1 MVVVAVVVVVFH
13 CCCHCS
19 VPDSDTDTV
28 TVTGTPE
35 AIEAAERAIN
45 DIVNEQKEKQQKY
58 AEYVDGDVAAA
69 ETDKLYKQYQD
80 EVNEHAK
87 KRSEVFCLPSLIRF
101 SLSLFFSSSSLSISF
116 LLLRSC
122 RFVFADASLPLRL
135 TSPF

>member
-1 MVVVAVVVVVFH
+1 MIFVVVFH

-19 VPDSDTDTV
+19 VPDSDIDTV

-45 DIVNEQKEKQQKY
+45 DIVNEQKAKQQKY

-87 KRSEVFCLPSLIRF
+87 KRSEVFVF
-101 SLSLFFSSSSLSISF
+101 LSSNFFSPPPIVSF
-116 LLLRSC
+116 

-135 TSPF
+135 TFSLLAVRSSEQSV